1 LQCSLEFHGIQ
12 ALRTAGLGDVELHG
26 YTHIHPDTEAWAR
39 APDRYEGGP
48 ALSWYRELGTAAH
61 ATLAARPLEQHPL
74 ALGVAALQHYFHVCP
89 TTLVCPGDQW
99 TPEVPERALDLGLQL
114 VGSYY
119 LAMRQGDR
127 FCWTQHVCAPYL
139 NEPNPAWF
147 DAGLPVVGYFHD
159 RELALEGVDWISR
172 WLDHWQAAGPR
183 D

>member
-1 LQCSLEFHGIQ
+1 M
-12 ALRTAGLGDVELHG
+12 
-26 YTHIHPDTEAWAR
+26 
-39 APDRYEGGP
+39 
-48 ALSWYRELGTAAH
+48 
-61 ATLAARPLEQHPL
+61 
-74 ALGVAALQHYFHVCP
+74 
-89 TTLVCPGDQW
+89 LVCPGDQW

-172 WLDHWQAAGPR
+172 WLDRWQAAGATRLMDFRELATAVCCRLQLAER
-183 D
+183 DNALRLTLTSEAAPALVRPLTIALRLPDGRPPARLTVSRDGRDLSLQVQPLNAGQGRVMLPPQEV